1 MSLLPVLREGRPKIF
16 LTLSIIKMEGLAG
29 RQPRCRCELQ

>member
-16 LTLSIIKMEGLAG
+16 LTLSIIKRKGLPDQK
-29 RQPRCRCELQ
+29 RN

>member
-1 MSLLPVLREGRPKIF
+1 LPVLREGRPKIF

-29 RQPRCRCELQ
+29 HQPSCRYELQ

>member
-1 MSLLPVLREGRPKIF
+1 LREGKPKIF

-29 RQPRCRCELQ
+29 HQPSCRYELQ